1 MKPEVVSY
9 GTNVK
14 IASPAPAFSQVSSGT
29 SFATP
34 AVAAAAALCVQENP
48 DSADEP
54 MLLKAQLMASA
65 VSHDFS
71 GTEKD
76 GVGTVM
82 AQAYNAATSARTIYR
97 NNNNNLEWTIQ
108 LKGGETN
115 RIVLCYPHQPKGSSV
130 PDAANVVD
138 NANSYHLVDLDLEV
152 FVGGNRIGFSDF
164 GPENPFEV
172 FDYTPPS
179 DTIAT
184 VRIAK
189 WDWPVSDPRDS
200 LRIGLAHGS
209 PSNFGTGPD
218 DSNDDSF
225 EPNDSPAAPATI
237 AIHET
242 LTDMRSTD
250 EDWFRMTV
258 PPFTTTSARIDFEHD
273 TGDLELVAIRA
284 DNQAI
289 ELRSESTGDFEAVE
303 ISTGSEEQE
312 WLLGVYAHLPDKDRN
327 SYRLTIRSDLPPG
340 SPVPE
345 SPLVNEITTTTPTL
359 KCRISSAATIDA
371 NVDPIVSAR
380 WQISTTQDFSNPILD
395 LMSSDP
401 TTLPVAAAVLNG
413 ESTYFFR
420 VRHIDAESRKSDW
433 SAPIQF
439 STATTPRFSS
449 SVPDG
454 LVESWNDDTL
464 TLSWD
469 AVPFAGSY
477 RLYSGNPSENSSAI
491 LLREVNT
498 TEVQWEDLLAGQSTE
513 HWITPVNGPVEG
525 SPARLPFSVPPP
537 KVDGLIGKRISRM
550 IGNDRYSASGFDQKT
565 TTRLSRKGRGRFY
578 FATQND
584 SLISDRFSLRMT
596 RGGRKMKVQ
605 VHSLTGRS
613 GNITSAIT
621 KSAYRQPLAR
631 AATTSYF
638 LVKLKRPFQRSRK
651 TFRIVQTSSA
661 SAESPDGVR
670 IDATRSQVRSR

>member
-1 MKPEVVSY
+1 M
-9 GTNVK
+9 
-14 IASPAPAFSQVSSGT
+14 
-29 SFATP
+29 
-34 AVAAAAALCVQENP
+34 
-48 DSADEP
+48 
-54 MLLKAQLMASA
+54 
-65 VSHDFS
+65 
-71 GTEKD
+71 
-76 GVGTVM
+76 
-82 AQAYNAATSARTIYR
+82 
-97 NNNNNLEWTIQ
+97 
-108 LKGGETN
+108 
-115 RIVLCYPHQPKGSSV
+115 
-130 PDAANVVD
+130 
-138 NANSYHLVDLDLEV
+138 
-152 FVGGNRIGFSDF
+152 
-164 GPENPFEV
+164 
-172 FDYTPPS
+172 
-179 DTIAT
+179 
-184 VRIAK
+184 
-189 WDWPVSDPRDS
+189 
-200 LRIGLAHGS
+200 
-209 PSNFGTGPD
+209 
-218 DSNDDSF
+218 
-225 EPNDSPAAPATI
+225 
-237 AIHET
+237 
-242 LTDMRSTD
+242 
-250 EDWFRMTV
+250 
-258 PPFTTTSARIDFEHD
+258 
-273 TGDLELVAIRA
+273 
-284 DNQAI
+284 
-289 ELRSESTGDFEAVE
+289 
-303 ISTGSEEQE
+303 
-312 WLLGVYAHLPDKDRN
+312 
-327 SYRLTIRSDLPPG
+327 
-340 SPVPE
+340 
-345 SPLVNEITTTTPTL
+345 VNEITTTTPTL

-638 LVKLKRPFQRSRK
+638 LVKLKSPFQRSRK

>member
-1 MKPEVVSY
+1 MLEITATGEQLIALAELDEIRLLGGNTTDRSTGERTAAQARFSTAWELDSLDGSGVNLAILEEFDTPFTNLLGPGKPIKAPVAVYDPDNVTDHEHSSSVAGVLWGQDPMFKGLAPGSNPYFATAATTTGRAAATDWCIQQGCPVISMSWGSPAGSNDGNLKWFDLYYDWVTEMNRVLIVSAAGNDGNENGRVIHPGAAYNVLTVGALDGKDPNTWADDVIAGFSSYVDPNTGTMKPEVVSY

-327 SYRLTIRSDLPPG
+327 SYRLTIRSDLPP
-340 SPVPE
+340 
-345 SPLVNEITTTTPTL
+345 
-359 KCRISSAATIDA
+359 
-371 NVDPIVSAR
+371 
-380 WQISTTQDFSNPILD
+380 
-395 LMSSDP
+395 
-401 TTLPVAAAVLNG
+401 
-413 ESTYFFR
+413 R
-420 VRHIDAESRKSDW
+420 V
-433 SAPIQF
+433 
-439 STATTPRFSS
+439 
-449 SVPDG
+449 
-454 LVESWNDDTL
+454 
-464 TLSWD
+464 
-469 AVPFAGSY
+469 
-477 RLYSGNPSENSSAI
+477 
-491 LLREVNT
+491 
-498 TEVQWEDLLAGQSTE
+498 
-513 HWITPVNGPVEG
+513 
-525 SPARLPFSVPPP
+525 
-537 KVDGLIGKRISRM
+537 
-550 IGNDRYSASGFDQKT
+550 
-565 TTRLSRKGRGRFY
+565 
-578 FATQND
+578 
-584 SLISDRFSLRMT
+584 
-596 RGGRKMKVQ
+596 
-605 VHSLTGRS
+605 
-613 GNITSAIT
+613 
-621 KSAYRQPLAR
+621 
-631 AATTSYF
+631 
-638 LVKLKRPFQRSRK
+638 
-651 TFRIVQTSSA
+651 TSSGK
-661 SAESPDGVR
+661 PLGK
-670 IDATRSQVRSR
+670 